1 MGTETIER
9 VKMKFIDLEIN
20 ERKQIID
27 SLQTNIGLK
36 SAIIEKDWWITAV
49 LRALF
54 QFLIISIFHS
64 KVAPI

>member
-49 LRALF
+49 
-54 QFLIISIFHS
+54 
-64 KVAPI
+64 